1 MDDSQIFLLWHMG
14 RRGEESPSSQ
24 NVLCVL
30 PWQASNSHVRD
41 PCVFW
46 SGRRG
51 VVRPLAIPIWPPR
64 DRWAE
69 FSAVPAEGNHK
80 MSIMRA
86 YEEVIEFIAAGTS
99 PSSVISFQPSEA
111 VKERVAALIHRERS
125 IGISL
130 EEKSELDHY
139 LQLEHLMRL
148 AKARAHQHISDA

>member
-1 MDDSQIFLLWHMG
+1 
-14 RRGEESPSSQ
+14 
-24 NVLCVL
+24 
-30 PWQASNSHVRD
+30 
-41 PCVFW
+41 
-46 SGRRG
+46 
-51 VVRPLAIPIWPPR
+51 
-64 DRWAE
+64 
-69 FSAVPAEGNHK
+69 

-111 VKERVAALIHRERS
+111 VKERVADLIHREKS

-148 AKARAHQHISDA
+148 AKARARQHISDA